1 MAPPRNPA
9 VTTVEKTPGTP
20 ADRKRRTVRPAVA
33 VPDTRGL
40 VEIVSIPDGDE
51 AEPIPV
57 FSIDG
62 EVHTMPAR
70 FPASMALEAL
80 DRMRHE
86 GEIPATAWMLEE
98 ALGTESYQALKSC
111 RALTGDHLKAIME
124 RVTNH
129 VMGEL
134 EITGK

>member
-1 MAPPRNPA
+1 MTP
-9 VTTVEKTPGTP
+9 TTRKAP
-20 ADRKRRTVRPAVA
+20 ADRKPSARRPAVA
-33 VPDTRGL
+33 APDTRGL
-40 VEIVSIPDGDE
+40 VEIVSVPEGDE

-86 GEIPATAWMLEE
+86 GEISATAWMLEE
-98 ALGTESYQALKSC
+98 AMGTESYQALKSC
-111 RALTGDHLKAIME
+111 RALTSEHLKAIMD